1 MTTESE
7 KMEFFE
13 DISYSEYT
21 REHYEVSTFGTVIN
35 KKTKRMLTPFI
46 RSGYPTVLIP
56 IGDGNVK
63 HFPLHR
69 LVAETFLPNPLN
81 LPQVNHK
88 DQNKLNPRVDNL
100 EWCTCQYNI
109 NYGDAI
115 YRRVVSMIGHTP
127 EVVCLET
134 GKIYQNQSQA
144 AQELRLDQGNMSRAL
159 SGRCKSVGDI
169 ILDGFLNFRRN
180 YSACQKGCSSS
191 DKENAVLLVYKSDM
205 KIKI

>member
-159 SGRCKSVGDI
+159 SGRCKSVG
-169 ILDGFLNFRRN
+169 GYHFRWIFEF
-180 YSACQKGCSSS
+180 S
-191 DKENAVLLVYKSDM
+191 
-205 KIKI
+205 

>member
-21 REHYEVSTFGTVIN
+21 RELYEVSTFGTVIN

-69 LVAETFLPNPLN
+69 
-81 LPQVNHK
+81 
-88 DQNKLNPRVDNL
+88 
-100 EWCTCQYNI
+100 
-109 NYGDAI
+109 
-115 YRRVVSMIGHTP
+115 
-127 EVVCLET
+127 
-134 GKIYQNQSQA
+134 
-144 AQELRLDQGNMSRAL
+144 
-159 SGRCKSVGDI
+159 
-169 ILDGFLNFRRN
+169 
-180 YSACQKGCSSS
+180 
-191 DKENAVLLVYKSDM
+191 
-205 KIKI
+205 

>member
-1 MTTESE
+1 MVIYVVCCTLISDIYGIPFFKILCSPKKVLQDLKLQGFLLQFYVEENRYGQTESE

-127 EVVCLET
+127 EVVVF
-134 GKIYQNQSQA
+134 
-144 AQELRLDQGNMSRAL
+144 GNR
-159 SGRCKSVGDI
+159 
-169 ILDGFLNFRRN
+169 
-180 YSACQKGCSSS
+180 
-191 DKENAVLLVYKSDM
+191 
-205 KIKI
+205 

>member
-144 AQELRLDQGNMSRAL
+144 AQELRLDQGNMSRTL
-159 SGRCKSVGDI
+159 SGKGKSVGGYHFSWLYI
-169 ILDGFLNFRRN
+169 FTANGGR
-180 YSACQKGCSSS
+180 
-191 DKENAVLLVYKSDM
+191 M
-205 KIKI
+205 

>member
-115 YRRVVSMIGHTP
+115 YRRVVSMI
-127 EVVCLET
+127 CLLYT
-134 GKIYQNQSQA
+134 SPSP
-144 AQELRLDQGNMSRAL
+144 RD
-159 SGRCKSVGDI
+159 
-169 ILDGFLNFRRN
+169 
-180 YSACQKGCSSS
+180 
-191 DKENAVLLVYKSDM
+191 
-205 KIKI
+205 